1 MVTFNLW
8 LPWSLWKN
16 TEQIHSCKGFRTRP
30 WKWPLSP
37 ALFIPLIRIGH
48 VTANQ
53 LCGTLRNVILNSQE
67 ALKELLSIW
76 LVFVTIKIFSWFFF
90 FSQKDLGYTMRIQMR
105 KHDNITL
112 EWGQLENES
121 EIFCAKHLCFMILKP
136 FPYISCNHDCYS
148 FPHCDSSEF
157 IH

>member
-1 MVTFNLW
+1 MVTFNLQ
-8 LPWSLWKN
+8 LPQSLWKN
-16 TEQIHSCKGFRTRP
+16 TESRYSHAR
-30 WKWPLSP
+30 
-37 ALFIPLIRIGH
+37 ALGPGLESGLYLLFSSFHWSGL
-48 VTANQ
+48 VTWLQTNFVE
-53 LCGTLRNVILNSQE
+53 LRNVILNSQK
-67 ALKELLSIW
+67 ALKELWSTW
-76 LVFVTIKIFSWFFF
+76 LIFVTIKTFSWFFF
-90 FSQKDLGYTMRIQMR
+90 SPKDLSYTMRIQMR

-157 IH
+157 IQ